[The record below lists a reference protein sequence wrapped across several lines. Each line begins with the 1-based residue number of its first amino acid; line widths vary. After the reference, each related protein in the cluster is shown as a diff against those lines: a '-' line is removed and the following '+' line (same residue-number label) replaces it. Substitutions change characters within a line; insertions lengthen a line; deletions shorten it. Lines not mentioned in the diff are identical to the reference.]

1 MDDTTSPPQVA
12 TSAAEEAARQFRASL
27 EQRRD
32 AVDTAALSLEAR
44 QRSTTHA
51 DDIVRHA
58 EALADRIESE
68 ARERAEQIVA
78 DAQARADRTIADAEA
93 SRAALLEVVER
104 TRADLTTPGTTH
116 GTTPGTGP
124 APSTPAPSTGV
135 DVLFGAVE
143 AARPATPPSSATPS
157 SATPSSRPR
166 RPAWPT

>member
-1 MDDTTSPPQVA
+1 MDDTTSPQQVA
-12 TSAAEEAARQFRASL
+12 TSAAEDAAREFRASL
-27 EQRRD
+27 EQRRE
-32 AVDTAALSLEAR
+32 AADSAAMSLEAR

-68 ARERAEQIVA
+68 ARERAEQIVT
-78 DAQARADRTIADAEA
+78 DAQARADRTIAAAEA

-104 TRADLTTPGTTH
+104 TRADLTTPGTT
-116 GTTPGTGP
+116 P
-124 APSTPAPSTGV
+124 APSAGV
-135 DVLFGAVE
+135 DVLFGVVE

-157 SATPSSRPR
+157 SRPR

>member
-12 TSAAEEAARQFRASL
+12 TSSADDTAREFRASL
-27 EQRRD
+27 EQRREAID
-32 AVDTAALSLEAR
+32 AAARSLEAR
-44 QRSTTHA
+44 QRSTPYA

-93 SRAALLEVVER
+93 ARAALLDVIER
-104 TRADLTTPGTTH
+104 TRAELTAPGSA
-116 GTTPGTGP
+116 P
-124 APSTPAPSTGV
+124 APSAGV

-143 AARPATPPSSATPS
+143 AARPVSPPSSATPS
-157 SATPSSRPR
+157 SPPR
-166 RPAWPT
+166 RPAWPGFDAP